1 MKSVV
6 SLFLAALLALSGAA
20 APRPARAQAT
30 PYVAYWSGSQTD
42 IQTQPL
48 GGVCLMGGA
57 TEPDSATAWFLRRAR
72 GGDVVVLRAT
82 GTNGYN
88 SYFYQFPGA
97 PVHSVLTLV
106 VGSRAAANDPY
117 VARQVRRAE
126 AVFIAGGDQA
136 DYVRNWPGTRLHAAL
151 TYLLDSTQAVFGGTS
166 AGCAILGNGYY
177 GALNAS
183 VTSAQALAN
192 PFNADMTLGAND
204 FLRHPLLR
212 RVVTDTHLNRPP
224 DRRGRLAVFLAR
236 FAAGGPL
243 TLADPFPK
251 GVGIQEYTAVAVEP
265 GGQARVFGDFPAHAD
280 YAWFVAPACAAGQGP
295 EVLQPGQPLTWNR
308 GGTAYTVYK
317 VAGTP
322 GGQNT
327 FNLSAFVAGT
337 GGAWEHWSVA
347 AGQLSLGAPTAPFT
361 DCRAALAARAPAP
374 APWLEVQNRAVRN
387 AGPAPLTADL
397 RDLAGRLLLRLELD
411 AGATARLG
419 GLPAG
424 VYLLR
429 DSRQGRT
436 QRIALSD
443 E

>member
-1 MKSVV
+1 MNSAS
-6 SLFLAALLALSGAA
+6 SLFAAALLALASATL
-20 APRPARAQAT
+20 PRTARAQAT
-30 PYVAYWSGSQTD
+30 PYVAYWSGSQAD

-82 GTNGYN
+82 GADGYN
-88 SYFYQFPGA
+88 AYFYQFPGV

-166 AGCAILGNGYY
+166 AGCAVLGNGYY
-177 GALNAS
+177 SALNAS

-212 RVVTDTHLNRPP
+212 RIVTDTHLNRAP

-243 TLADPFPK
+243 ALADPFPK

-265 GGQARVFGDFPAHAD
+265 GGQARIFGDYPAHAD

-308 GGTAYTVYK
+308 NGTAYTVYK

-327 FNLSAFVAGT
+327 FNLNTFAGGT

-347 AGQLSLGAPTAPFT
+347 AGQLSQGTPAPPFT
-361 DCRAALAARAPAP
+361 DCRAALAARVPTPASG
-374 APWLEVQNRAVRN
+374 LEVQNRTVRN
-387 AGPAPLTADL
+387 TWPVPLTADL
-397 RDLAGRLLLRLELD
+397 CDLAGRLVRRLELG
-411 AGATARLG
+411 AGGTARLG
-419 GLPAG
+419 GVPVG